1 MVMTTIAD
9 FNYVMGV
16 LEAGEYQQK
25 TLLANFS
32 SLKSDGERAAFLKN
46 LTNMNDLKKQANKA
60 VEGVN
65 KGTAQTVK
73 ATKAAAELAA
83 SEGVSLN
90 TVEPNREGKIGVEE
104 VKAAVQKTK

>member
-1 MVMTTIAD
+1 MTTIAD

-25 TLLANFS
+25 TLLATFS
-32 SLKSDGERAAFLKN
+32 NLKSEDERAAFLKN
-46 LTNMNDLKKQANKA
+46 LTSMNELKKQANKA
-60 VEGVN
+60 SEGAN

-73 ATKAAAELAA
+73 ATKAAVDLAA
-83 SEGVSLN
+83 SEGVSLKS
-90 TVEPNREGKIGVEE
+90 VEPNADGKIGVEE